1 MSKRLEGKVALV
13 TGAGGALGNEIAR
26 RMAAE
31 GARLFLSD
39 LDGDACAR
47 IAAETGGR
55 MLVHD
60 VTSEAH
66 WSKVAGQIDADCGA
80 LNILVNNAGIEFAAP
95 IAGTTFDQWRKV
107 IAVNLDS
114 MFLGCRAMAPLLA
127 RGGQRKA
134 PSSVINMSS
143 VGGLIGFPGQ
153 VSYCVSKSGARHLA
167 KALAVEWGELGFPI
181 RINSIHPGPVQTPML
196 AMAVESWVRD
206 GLVPADN
213 PWASVE
219 AMCPIGWIGEP
230 VDVAMAAVFLA
241 SDETRWM
248 TGSEIVIDGGF
259 VAR

>member
-1 MSKRLEGKVALV
+1 MSGRLKDKIALV
-13 TGAGGALGNEIAR
+13 TGAGGALGSEIAR

-39 LDGDACAR
+39 LDRDAGAR
-47 IAAETGGR
+47 IAAETGGQ

-60 VTSEAH
+60 VTSEAQ
-66 WSKVAGQIDADCGA
+66 WSDAASRIDAECGA
-80 LNILVNNAGIEFAAP
+80 LHILVNNAGIEFAASV
-95 IAGTTFDQWRKV
+95 ADTAFEQWRKV
-107 IAVNLDS
+107 LAVNLDS

-127 RGGQRKA
+127 TAGSKTA

-167 KALAVEWGELGFPI
+167 KALAVEWGEQGLPI
-181 RINSIHPGPVQTPML
+181 RINSIHPGPVRTPL
-196 AMAVESWVRD
+196 LDRAVQSWVRD
-206 GLVPADN
+206 GLVSAEN

-230 VDVAMAAVFLA
+230 ADVAMAAVFLA

-248 TGSEIVIDGGF
+248 TGSELVIDGGL

>member
-1 MSKRLEGKVALV
+1 MSGRLQGKVALV

-39 LDGDACAR
+39 LDKDACAR
-47 IAAETGGR
+47 IAAEAGGR
-55 MLVHD
+55 MLAHD
-60 VTSEAH
+60 VTSEAQ
-66 WSKVAGQIDADCGA
+66 WSDVASQIDADCGA
-80 LNILVNNAGIEFAAP
+80 LHILVNNAGIEFAAP
-95 IAGTTFDQWRKV
+95 VADTTFEQWRKV

-127 RGGQRKA
+127 RGGQRKT

-153 VSYCVSKSGARHLA
+153 VSYCVSKSGARQLA
-167 KALAVEWGELGFPI
+167 KALAVEWGEYGLPI

-196 AMAVESWVRD
+196 EMAVESWVRD
-206 GLVPADN
+206 GFVSADA

-230 VDVAMAAVFLA
+230 RDIAMAAVFLA
-241 SDETRWM
+241 SDEARWM
-248 TGSEIVIDGGF
+248 TGSELVIDGGF